1 MSLKTLLKNYGFD
14 DKTILKIEKM
24 SIQNKMNI
32 IKTNLKYFENIGFS
46 HLSIITIIKKYY
58 NIINYNLKF
67 IEEKIEYFKKLNFT
81 LKEIELI
88 IVSKPTILAY
98 ELSTIISKIDILQK
112 YDFSQEEI
120 KHMIIKMPSLL
131 SFSVNNL
138 EKKLQILSKL
148 NIKKIIVHNPKL
160 TFIQSEI
167 LTLVRYKYLLSI
179 NYSFNDKNIRYLFA
193 DNKKFTTKFKI
204 TKEELLKKYK

>member
-1 MSLKTLLKNYGFD
+1 MSLETLLKNYGFD

-24 SIQNKMNI
+24 PIQNKMNI
-32 IKTNLKYFENIGFS
+32 IKT
-46 HLSIITIIKKYY
+46 
-58 NIINYNLKF
+58 NLKF

-81 LKEIELI
+81 LKEIETI